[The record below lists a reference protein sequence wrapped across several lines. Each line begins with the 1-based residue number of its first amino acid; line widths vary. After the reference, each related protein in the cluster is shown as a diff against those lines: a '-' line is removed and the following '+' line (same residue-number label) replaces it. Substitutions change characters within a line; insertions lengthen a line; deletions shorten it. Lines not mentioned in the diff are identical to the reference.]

1 MYIYSYFNLYK
12 KLRFNIY
19 YDRSSNLNE
28 YDKSFVWSC
37 KSFNAGAMYAGIG
50 HCHGL

>member
-1 MYIYSYFNLYK
+1 MKFLQIQFGYYICKSKYLEISHSYFNLYK

-28 YDKSFVWSC
+28 YDKSFV
-37 KSFNAGAMYAGIG
+37 
-50 HCHGL
+50 